1 VVDITASE
9 LRKNRQAIVPFTEQ
23 ILMIHCRPFKIIK
36 LNFRVVRVG
45 AGRMSYLGYTFAE
58 GGVVSLRSSRK
69 SNSSNRLTVAFQGEL
84 GAFSHAAALQLLGQN
99 VEPRPY
105 PAFRDVFEALKAN
118 RVTHAV
124 VPIENTLH
132 GSILENYD
140 NLLQYEFPIRGETSV
155 RISHQLIAMAGTRF
169 RDVKRAFS
177 HPVALNQCRHFFE
190 QNPSIQATTFYDTAG
205 SVKMLKE
212 EMPAGA
218 AAIASESAAKIY
230 SGVIV
235 KRNIEDNRHN
245 YTRFFLLTKQKNV
258 PVQAKQPW
266 KTSVVF
272 STANTPG
279 TLFKAMA
286 CFALRDLSLTKIES
300 RPLVGHPWE
309 YIFYADFLG
318 SATDPAV
325 KNALANLSE
334 VTQICRVLG
343 SYQPTI

>member
-1 VVDITASE
+1 VT
-9 LRKNRQAIVPFTEQ
+9 
-23 ILMIHCRPFKIIK
+23 
-36 LNFRVVRVG
+36 VG
-45 AGRMSYLGYTFAE
+45 
-58 GGVVSLRSSRK
+58 
-69 SNSSNRLTVAFQGEL
+69 FQGEL
-84 GAFSHAAALQLLGQN
+84 GAFSHAAALKLLGPS
-99 VEPRPY
+99 VRALPC
-105 PAFRDVFEALKAN
+105 PAFRDVFEALKGN

-140 NLLQYEFPIRGETSV
+140 NLLQYGFPIRGETSV
-155 RISHQLIAMAGTRF
+155 RIAHQLITMPGTRF
-169 RDVKRAFS
+169 RDVKKAFS

-190 QNPSIQATTFYDTAG
+190 LNQSIEAVTFYDTAG

-212 EMPAGA
+212 EAPAGA

-230 SGVIV
+230 GGVIV

-258 PVQAKQPW
+258 GVPSRQPW

-279 TLFKAMA
+279 TLFKVMA
-286 CFALRDLSLTKIES
+286 CFALRDISLTKIES

-309 YIFYADFLG
+309 YMFYVDLLG
-318 SATDPAV
+318 SATDQAV
-325 KNALANLSE
+325 ENAIANLSE
-334 VTQICRVLG
+334 VTRFHRVLG
-343 SYQPTI
+343 SYQPTV